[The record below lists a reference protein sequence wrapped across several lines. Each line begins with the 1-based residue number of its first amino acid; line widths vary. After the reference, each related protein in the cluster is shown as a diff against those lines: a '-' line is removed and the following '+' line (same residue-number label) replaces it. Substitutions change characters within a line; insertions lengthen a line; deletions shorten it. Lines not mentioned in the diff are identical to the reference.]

1 MMHRQKTYFVKG
13 GFFANISKSA
23 HPLRIREELKGKVKD
38 GRDDQFLTCSWGTCR
53 QFVGSKIKHTYLLV
67 RDPKEQHALQKKSC
81 LQCVCLLVSQSCPAL
96 YNPMDHSLP
105 GSSVLEILQARI
117 LEGLPFPSPGDL
129 LDSGID
135 FGPPALWADSLLS
148 EPPVEENKS
157 SEAESA
163 QK

>member
-1 MMHRQKTYFVKG
+1 M
-13 GFFANISKSA
+13 
-23 HPLRIREELKGKVKD
+23 
-38 GRDDQFLTCSWGTCR
+38 
-53 QFVGSKIKHTYLLV
+53 
-67 RDPKEQHALQKKSC
+67 
-81 LQCVCLLVSQSCPAL
+81 CLLVSQLCPAL

-117 LEGLPFPSPGDL
+117 LEGLPFPSPGHL
-129 LDSGID
+129 LNLVIE

-157 SEAESA
+157 SEAKSA